1 MAIRTSGSGCG
12 GFLVGW
18 CVFIAI
24 LTLLAGWGR
33 WGLLPTGFWV
43 IVPIVLL
50 GVGLVAW
57 LAN

>member
-18 CVFIAI
+18 SILLGI

-33 WGLLPTGFWV
+33 WNLLPPGFW
-43 IVPIVLL
+43 IFVPIAILA
-50 GVGLVAW
+50 VGLVAW